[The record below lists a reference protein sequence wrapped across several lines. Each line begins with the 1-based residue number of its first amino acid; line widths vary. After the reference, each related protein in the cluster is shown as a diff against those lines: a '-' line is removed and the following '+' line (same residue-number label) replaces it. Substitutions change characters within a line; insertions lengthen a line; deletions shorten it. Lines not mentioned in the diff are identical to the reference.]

1 MLKEESPN
9 LNFTHPRLNPIFLL
23 YHDTQMYHDQS
34 DTKAILGFYYIA
46 NRPQVYSY
54 NHLI

>member
-9 LNFTHPRLNPIFLL
+9 LNFTNPRLNPIFLL

-34 DTKAILGFYYIA
+34 DTKPILVFITLQTA
-46 NRPQVYSY
+46 PI
-54 NHLI
+54 HILITI

>member
-9 LNFTHPRLNPIFLL
+9 LNFTYPRLNPIFLL

-34 DTKAILGFYYIA
+34 DTKAILVFITLQTDP
-46 NRPQVYSY
+46 NSIHITV
-54 NHLI
+54 